1 MADMSTKTITDLIR
15 RASSLPEPAQQ
26 ELEEVITEMEERYG
40 EIYYVTDDE
49 RTSIERG
56 LTAMREGRFGL
67 RGTLRQSSQGARPRR
82 MKLR

>member
-56 LTAMREGRFGL
+56 LMAMREGRFARPGDVEAIF
-67 RGTLRQSSQGARPRR
+67 RKARAQGA
-82 MKLR
+82 